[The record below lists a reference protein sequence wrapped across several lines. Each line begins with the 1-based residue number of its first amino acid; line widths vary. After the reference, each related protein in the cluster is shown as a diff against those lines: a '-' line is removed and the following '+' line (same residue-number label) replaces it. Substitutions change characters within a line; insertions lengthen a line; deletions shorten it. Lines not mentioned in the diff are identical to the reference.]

1 MSSGFKA
8 AWHKG
13 RVLIRATHD
22 SEADVSYFN
31 IEQDIANGDSVE
43 QYVIDRKKGMIVL
56 DFDKKFSSQ
65 TSLNLI
71 ARGARSIGLT
81 RMMAMSV
88 SAEQRLID
96 AAAPLQQGREER
108 ALPQLRD
115 PQIQVSGSRRQRP
128 GSGPVA
134 VGRAV
139 AAALKRANTDERG
152 RFRIDQLLI
161 ERFGREPEPVGDIGE
176 FQLGEQVEQGR
187 LI

>member
-1 MSSGFKA
+1 MEVLGGEGAVAELGHFRVKSRADPRHFGFGDTRA
-8 AWHKG
+8 RAECFDEVVDLAG
-13 RVLIRATHD
+13 RDTV
-22 SEADVSYFN
+22 DV
-31 IEQDIANGDSVE
+31 
-43 QYVIDRKKGMIVL
+43 
-56 DFDKKFSSQ
+56 
-65 TSLNLI
+65 
-71 ARGARSIGLT
+71 GLHHHG
-81 RMMAMSV
+81 
-88 SAEQRLID
+88 EQRLID
-96 AAAPLQQGREER
+96 AAAPLQQGGEER

-152 RFRIDQLLI
+152 CFRIDQLLI